1 MRAQNG
7 SPMLALATLFAA
19 GCAAAAA
26 AEPAAGKSVP
36 TTRLSR
42 EELVRKWDLNAD
54 GKVDKSEAELA
65 SSRMRRERAEMRLKS
80 RIDPVTGRPRGEA
93 APEPK
98 PEPPDAD
105 TLFGAEAEP
114 ADADEAQPERPALPG
129 TRAPRTAAPRP
140 SRPRVASSAAD
151 KDEKDEEPTPRPSRI
166 RQPLTGGVR
175 GGGVAARPGHG
186 GREPSP
192 PLNAGRPIE
201 SLRAGAGAVSGPPQA
216 ATRGG
221 LVPRRPAPRPT
232 REIYDPY

>member
-7 SPMLALATLFAA
+7 STSLALATLFAV

-26 AEPAAGKSVP
+26 ADPAAGKAVP

-54 GKVDKSEAELA
+54 GKVDQGEAEIA
-65 SSRMRRERAEMRLKS
+65 SSKMRRERAEMRLKS
-80 RIDPVTGRPRGEA
+80 GIDPVTGRPRGEA
-93 APEPK
+93 AAEPAL
-98 PEPPDAD
+98 EPPDAD
-105 TLFGAEAEP
+105 TLFGAETEP
-114 ADADEAQPERPALPG
+114 ADADEAEPERPALPG
-129 TRAPRTAAPRP
+129 TRAPRTVAPRP
-140 SRPRVASSAAD
+140 SRPRFASSAAD
-151 KDEKDEEPTPRPSRI
+151 EDQDDEPTPRPSLL

-192 PLNAGRPIE
+192 PLNAGRPID
-201 SLRAGAGAVSGPPQA
+201 SLRAGAVSGPPQA

-221 LVPRRPAPRPT
+221 LVPRRAAPRPT
-232 REIYDPY
+232 RELYDPY